1 MHACTLLLQAAT
13 EALSING
20 TAVFDWDP
28 DDARWSGRTGTVVQ
42 IVPTETTTGAFP
54 YIYISSAMRAHNM
67 QVNLSRVHG
76 F

>member
-1 MHACTLLLQAAT
+1 METQAAT

-54 YIYISSAMRAHNM
+54 YICIIRNART
-67 QVNLSRVHG
+67 
-76 F
+76 